1 MGKRARRI
9 RHSLLL
15 VLAALAGCGGEEE
28 RSEVAY
34 GVVRQDVP
42 TRIVVVEDD
51 GTDARRVS
59 SSEHRASPV
68 FPTWSPDG
76 RRLAFV
82 RFRPAQGAAGLEV
95 YVVNADGSGE
105 RSVGKGTLP
114 VWTHD
119 GRFLLVQ
126 RPRTPPKSPTIHVL
140 SVDGGGERRL
150 AVGSAPVLA
159 HRSSTVAFIRD
170 LYRRPA
176 NGECCVRV
184 SSSLYTIS
192 LDGTGL
198 RRLARMKGQAIFRQP
213 SWLPDDSRVA
223 VIERRGG
230 RREPLVTIS
239 TAGARRVIVPT
250 VGETYDW
257 SPNGDLVAY
266 TRDQNIYVVR
276 PDGTEVEAYG
286 QSNAI
291 DIEWSPDAKKIAY
304 SVQETV
310 ETSVEHVALYL
321 IDLDQAERR
330 RFVITDGTIAFLDW
344 RPPPPDD

>member
-1 MGKRARRI
+1 MGKRARQI

-15 VLAALAGCGGEEE
+15 VLAALAGCGGGEEE

-34 GVVRQDVP
+34 AVVRQDVP
-42 TRIVVVEDD
+42 TRVVVVEDD

-59 SSEHRASPV
+59 SSEHRASHV

-82 RFRPAQGAAGLEV
+82 RFRPTRGAAGLEV

-119 GRFLLVQ
+119 SRSLLVQ
-126 RPRTPPKSPTIHVL
+126 RPRTPPKSPTIHVV

-159 HRSSTVAFIRD
+159 HRSSRVAFIRD
-170 LYRRPA
+170 VF
-176 NGECCVRV
+176 GV

-213 SWLPDDSRVA
+213 SWLPDESGVA
-223 VIERRGG
+223 VIERKAGLRQ
-230 RREPLVTIS
+230 PLVTFS
-239 TAGARRVIVPT
+239 TTGARRVVAPT

-266 TRDQNIYVVR
+266 TRDENLYVVR

-291 DIEWSPDAKKIAY
+291 DIEWSPDGKRIAY
-304 SVQETV
+304 SVQETAETDV
-310 ETSVEHVALYL
+310 ETVGLYL
-321 IDLDQAERR
+321 IDLDKDERR
-330 RFVITDGTIAFLDW
+330 RFVITDGTIAYLDW
-344 RPPPPDD
+344 RPEPPEEE